1 MVYAMACAD
10 DNYMPSVKFQLDTAL
25 KKGKVDRTLCYNI
38 ADMDVDFKRKMKKS
52 FRLAE
57 NAERVLSVEAILCK

>member
-38 ADMDVDFKRKMKKS
+38 ADMDVDFKKKN
-52 FRLAE
+52 E
-57 NAERVLSVEAILCK
+57 